1 MKNLVWIFGFLVVG
15 MIYLAGC
22 GSNKDNNNQVP
33 ATAACPVGFYYSNG
47 QCLGGPGVPTQSASF
62 SYNYGFWA
70 DNHSG
75 YSRLTFTNSAK
86 MKEFFK
92 VGMGVCDRGAHN
104 YQNIGQA
111 NCDYYLSGKMDIII
125 QFSTANNANML
136 ATFIAQPRVNNG
148 FNYSGQLPSG
158 WGLLG
163 AALGWATGIYLP
175 DPSYYQ
181 GTYKPVLQL
190 QMAVSNINNSAGFE
204 ARGYGDYMSALN
216 RTLLAIQVPNGK
228 VDTSQSFNFNF
239 IIGGTTAAQGV
250 MSRCQT
256 LNCSL

>member
-1 MKNLVWIFGFLVVG
+1 MKNLVWIFGILVIG

-22 GSNKDNNNQVP
+22 GSNKNENQIP
-33 ATAACPVGFYYSNG
+33 PTAACPMGTYYSNG
-47 QCLGGPGVPTQSASF
+47 QCFGATGVPQSASF
-62 SYNYGFWA
+62 AYTYGFWA
-70 DNHSG
+70 DNYSG
-75 YSRLTFTNSAK
+75 MTRLNFTNSAK

-92 VGMGVCDRGAHN
+92 HGMGVCDRGSHN

-111 NCDYYLSGKMDIII
+111 NCDYYLSGSMDIII
-125 QFSTANNANML
+125 QFSTANSANML
-136 ATFIAQPRVNNG
+136 ATFIAKPRVNNG
-148 FNYSGQLPSG
+148 WNYSGQLPSG

-163 AALGWATGIYLP
+163 AALGYATGIYLP

-216 RTLLAIQVPNGK
+216 RTMMAIQVPNGK
-228 VDTSQSFNFNF
+228 LESQSFNFNF
-239 IIGGTTAAQGV
+239 IIGGVTAAQGV

-256 LNCSL
+256 NNCSL

>member
-1 MKNLVWIFGFLVVG
+1 MKNLIWIFGILVIG
-15 MIYLAGC
+15 MLYLAGC
-22 GSNKDNNNQVP
+22 GSNKNDNQVP
-33 ATAACPVGFYYSNG
+33 ATAACPVGTYYSNG
-47 QCLGGPGVPTQSASF
+47 QCFGVTGVPQTANF
-62 SYNYGFWA
+62 SYNQGFWA

-75 YSRLTFTNSAK
+75 YSRLTFSNSAK

-92 VGMGVCDRGAHN
+92 LGMGVCDRGANN
-104 YQNIGQA
+104 YQNLGQA
-111 NCDYYLSGKMDIII
+111 NCEYYLTGKMDIII
-125 QFSTANNANML
+125 QFASANSSNMI
-136 ATFIAQPRVNNG
+136 ATFIAQPRINQG

-163 AALGWATGIYLP
+163 AALGWVTGVQLP

-216 RTLLAIQVPNGK
+216 RTMMAIQVPNGK
-228 VDTSQSFNFNF
+228 VDTSPSFNFNF
-239 IIGGTTAAQGV
+239 IIGGVTAAQGV